1 MKAMFFNMTRREQI
15 YVLVMVAAVGLWL
28 LFTFAL
34 APASAA
40 REAMKASNESAINL
54 LARVDAKATE
64 LIRIRQEG
72 STQNNGSL
80 VSAISRSSELAGL
93 PVRRLQ
99 PNSRGEVQVR
109 YEAVDYD
116 DLARWLYLKAPSSK
130 TTHCLSTT
138 GAKSSWLSTRSRTPC
153 PLARL
158 AHAL

>member
-1 MKAMFFNMTRREQI
+1 MKDMLFNMTRREQI

-80 VSAISRSSELAGL
+80 VSAVSRSSELAGL

-99 PNSRGEVQVR
+99 PNRRGEVQVR

-116 DLARWLYLKAPSSK
+116 DLARWLYQVEMVEGLVVVEASI
-130 TTHCLSTT
+130 TQA
-138 GAKSSWLSTRSRTPC
+138 GRSGGVNASVRV
-153 PLARL
+153 ARPT
-158 AHAL
+158 

>member
-1 MKAMFFNMTRREQI
+1 MKDLFLNMTRREQI

-28 LFTFAL
+28 LFTLAL
-34 APASAA
+34 NPAASA
-40 REAMKASNESAINL
+40 REAMSASNESAIEL

-64 LIRIRQEG
+64 LMRLRQEG
-72 STQNNGSL
+72 TTQNNGSL

-116 DLARWLYLKAPSSK
+116 DLARWLYQIELVEGLLVVEASI
-130 TTHCLSTT
+130 TQA
-138 GAKSSWLSTRSRTPC
+138 GRSGGVNASVRV
-153 PLARL
+153 ARPT
-158 AHAL
+158 

>member
-1 MKAMFFNMTRREQI
+1 MKDMFFNMTRREQI
-15 YVLVMVAAVGLWL
+15 YVLVMVGAVGLWL

-40 REAMKASNESAINL
+40 REAMKGSNESAINL

-80 VSAISRSSELAGL
+80 VSAVSRSSELAGL

-116 DLARWLYLKAPSSK
+116 DLARWLYQVEMVEGLVVVEASI
-130 TTHCLSTT
+130 TQA
-138 GAKSSWLSTRSRTPC
+138 GRSGGVNASVRV
-153 PLARL
+153 ARPT
-158 AHAL
+158 

>member
-1 MKAMFFNMTRREQI
+1 MKDMFFNMNRREQI

-80 VSAISRSSELAGL
+80 VSAVSRSSELAGL

-116 DLARWLYLKAPSSK
+116 DLARWLYQVEMVEGLVVVEASI
-130 TTHCLSTT
+130 TQA
-138 GAKSSWLSTRSRTPC
+138 GRSGGVNASVRV
-153 PLARL
+153 ARPT
-158 AHAL
+158 

>member
-1 MKAMFFNMTRREQI
+1 MKDMFFNMTRREQI

-54 LARVDAKATE
+54 LARVDAKAID

-72 STQNNGSL
+72 STRNNGSL
-80 VSAISRSSELAGL
+80 VSAVSRSSELAGL

-116 DLARWLYLKAPSSK
+116 DLARWLYQVEMVEGLVVVEASI
-130 TTHCLSTT
+130 TQA
-138 GAKSSWLSTRSRTPC
+138 GRSGGVNASVRV
-153 PLARL
+153 ARPT
-158 AHAL
+158 

>member
-1 MKAMFFNMTRREQI
+1 MKDMFFNMTRREQI

-80 VSAISRSSELAGL
+80 ISAVSRSSELAGL

-116 DLARWLYLKAPSSK
+116 DLARWLYQVEMMEGLVVVEASI
-130 TTHCLSTT
+130 TQA
-138 GAKSSWLSTRSRTPC
+138 GRSGGVNASVRV
-153 PLARL
+153 ARPT
-158 AHAL
+158 